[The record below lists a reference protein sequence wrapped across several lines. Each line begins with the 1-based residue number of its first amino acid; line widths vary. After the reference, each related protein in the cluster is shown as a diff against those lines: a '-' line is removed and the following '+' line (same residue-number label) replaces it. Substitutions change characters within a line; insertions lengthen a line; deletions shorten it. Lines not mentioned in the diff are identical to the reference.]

1 MDVSALRKASEQ
13 KQFPYLAGTVTF
25 IRISVADNVIQQA
38 KTKTQKRAMVE
49 AAKEDDILLAA
60 WPGQWSQ
67 DIFILDDRAEALQNL
82 S

>member
-1 MDVSALRKASEQ
+1 MDVSTLRKASEQ
-13 KQFPYLAGTVTF
+13 EHFPYLASTVTF

-38 KTKTQKRAMVE
+38 KAKAQKRAMVE
-49 AAKEDDILLAA
+49 STKEDDILLAA

-67 DIFILDDRAEALQNL
+67 DIFILDDRAEALRNL